1 MLHTVA
7 SYLANLTICKSQQNT
22 MKMPIL
28 IYGFEVILSQ
38 VFAGCAIIFIGL
50 FTRKQIESVAF
61 LVTFIS
67 LRLYCGGYHAATYK
81 KCFLSSIALFILIL
95 VLCELT
101 ILTNGFFVLWS
112 IGELAS
118 GVILYKAPVINI
130 NHPVSEERK
139 KINRRK
145 AVLILLSI
153 DIVIILCIVFR
164 IVGNGVITATITK
177 IMVAVLMQLGI
188 WKERRRKE

>member
-28 IYGFEVILSQ
+28 IYGFEIILSQ

-50 FTRKQIESVAF
+50 FTRKQIESVTF

-67 LRLYCGGYHAATYK
+67 LRLYCGGYHAETYK

-101 ILTNGFFVLWS
+101 LLTNVFFVLWS

-153 DIVIILCIVFR
+153 DIVIILCIVFE

-188 WKERRRKE
+188 WNERRRKE